1 MRFFKDCEGLCFF
14 FSVHLIFFIQIYLV
28 YNVEDKD
35 DNIILFLHKL
45 IFYII
50 MFLTFFSHFQI
61 AQTDP
66 GIIDY
71 YNNIDMI
78 EFYYFVYKDIISLR
92 EEYNLKYKE
101 NKDDNR
107 DNYYSSDEEEKEIE
121 LKSEISDKMKN
132 IISKKFRIHFTRCKS
147 CYVVRPYDAHHCRT
161 CHCCILEQDHHCPW
175 INNCVGIFNKKYFI
189 LFNIYAFISVIY
201 CSFIYYYYT
210 IIVNYKNFVNNVVQN
225 IIAIC
230 WGIFAFIYSLFV
242 IIMAAEQRDN
252 VKKEFKKYWKDKEIQ
267 KQMIKIK
274 MRIIFGRNFSFKW
287 FLPFYEG
294 GKRYI
299 YFFLRQKKMEL
310 YLKQK
315 DLKRKEVK
323 DNVNDNNNDYN
334 ANINKNEE

>member
-28 YNVEDKD
+28 HNVEDKD

-45 IFYII
+45 IFCII

-92 EEYNLKYKE
+92 EEYNLKYKGI
-101 NKDDNR
+101 KDDNR

-132 IISKKFRIHFTRCKS
+132 IISKKFKIHFTRCKS

-230 WGIFAFIYSLFV
+230 WGIFAFIYGLFV
-242 IIMAAEQRDN
+242 IIMAVEQRDN

-315 DLKRKEVK
+315 ELKRKEVK
-323 DNVNDNNNDYN
+323 ENVNDNNNDYN
-334 ANINKNEE
+334 ANINKNED

>member
-35 DNIILFLHKL
+35 VNIILFLHKL
-45 IFYII
+45 IFCII

-92 EEYNLKYKE
+92 EEYNLKYKGI
-101 NKDDNR
+101 KDDNR

-132 IISKKFRIHFTRCKS
+132 IISKKFKIHFTRCKS

-230 WGIFAFIYSLFV
+230 WGIFAFIYGLFV
-242 IIMAAEQRDN
+242 IIMAAEQRDS

-315 DLKRKEVK
+315 ELKRKEVK
-323 DNVNDNNNDYN
+323 ENVNDNNNNYN

>member
-14 FSVHLIFFIQIYLV
+14 FSVHLIFFIQIYLIH
-28 YNVEDKD
+28 NVEDKD

-45 IFYII
+45 IFCII

-92 EEYNLKYKE
+92 EEYNLKYKGI
-101 NKDDNR
+101 KDDNR
-107 DNYYSSDEEEKEIE
+107 DNYYSSDEEDKEIE

-132 IISKKFRIHFTRCKS
+132 IISKKFKIHFTRCKS

-230 WGIFAFIYSLFV
+230 WGIFAFIYGLFV
-242 IIMAAEQRDN
+242 IIMAVEQRDN

-315 DLKRKEVK
+315 ELKRKEVK
-323 DNVNDNNNDYN
+323 ENVNDNNNDYN

>member
-14 FSVHLIFFIQIYLV
+14 FSVHLIFFIQIYLIH
-28 YNVEDKD
+28 NVEDKD

-45 IFYII
+45 FFCII

-92 EEYNLKYKE
+92 EEYNLKYKGI
-101 NKDDNR
+101 KDDNR

-132 IISKKFRIHFTRCKS
+132 IISKKFKIHFTRCKS

-230 WGIFAFIYSLFV
+230 WGIFAFIYGLFV
-242 IIMAAEQRDN
+242 IIMAVEQRDN

-315 DLKRKEVK
+315 ELKRKEVK
-323 DNVNDNNNDYN
+323 ENVNDNNNDYN
-334 ANINKNEE
+334 ANINKNED

>member
-14 FSVHLIFFIQIYLV
+14 FSVHLIFFIQIYLIH
-28 YNVEDKD
+28 NVEDKD
-35 DNIILFLHKL
+35 DNIILFLHKI
-45 IFYII
+45 IFCII

-92 EEYNLKYKE
+92 EEYNLKYKGI
-101 NKDDNR
+101 KDDNR
-107 DNYYSSDEEEKEIE
+107 DNYYSSDEEDKEIE

-132 IISKKFRIHFTRCKS
+132 IISKKFKIHFTRCKS

-230 WGIFAFIYSLFV
+230 WGIFAFIYGLFV
-242 IIMAAEQRDN
+242 IIMAVEQRDN

-315 DLKRKEVK
+315 ELKRKEVK
-323 DNVNDNNNDYN
+323 ENVNDNNNDYN

>member
-92 EEYNLKYKE
+92 EEYNLKYKGI
-101 NKDDNR
+101 KDDNR

-132 IISKKFRIHFTRCKS
+132 IISKKFKIHFTRCKS

-230 WGIFAFIYSLFV
+230 WGIFAFIYGLFV

-315 DLKRKEVK
+315 ELKRKEVK
-323 DNVNDNNNDYN
+323 ENVNDNNNDYN
-334 ANINKNEE
+334 VNINKNEE

>member
-14 FSVHLIFFIQIYLV
+14 FSVHLIFFFFFFLV
-28 YNVEDKD
+28 HNVEDKD

-121 LKSEISDKMKN
+121 IKSEISDKMKN
-132 IISKKFRIHFTRCKS
+132 IISKKFKIHFTRCKS

-230 WGIFAFIYSLFV
+230 WGIFAFIYGLFV

-315 DLKRKEVK
+315 ELKRKEVK
-323 DNVNDNNNDYN
+323 ENVNDNNNDYN
-334 ANINKNEE
+334 ANINKNED

>member
-14 FSVHLIFFIQIYLV
+14 FSVHLIFFIQIYLIH
-28 YNVEDKD
+28 NVEDKD
-35 DNIILFLHKL
+35 DNIILFLHKI
-45 IFYII
+45 IFCII

-92 EEYNLKYKE
+92 EEYNLKYKGI
-101 NKDDNR
+101 KDDNR

-132 IISKKFRIHFTRCKS
+132 IISKKFKIHFTRCKS

-230 WGIFAFIYSLFV
+230 WGIFAFIYGLFV
-242 IIMAAEQRDN
+242 IIMAVEQRDN

-315 DLKRKEVK
+315 ELKRKEVK
-323 DNVNDNNNDYN
+323 ENINDNNNDYN
-334 ANINKNEE
+334 ANINKNKD

>member
-28 YNVEDKD
+28 HNVEDKD

-45 IFYII
+45 FFCII

-71 YNNIDMI
+71 YNNIDMV

-92 EEYNLKYKE
+92 EEYNLKYKGI
-101 NKDDNR
+101 KDDNR

-132 IISKKFRIHFTRCKS
+132 IISKKFKIHFTRCKS

-230 WGIFAFIYSLFV
+230 WGIFAFIYGLFV
-242 IIMAAEQRDN
+242 IIMAAEQRDS

-315 DLKRKEVK
+315 ELKRKEVK
-323 DNVNDNNNDYN
+323 ENVNDNNNNYN

>member
-14 FSVHLIFFIQIYLV
+14 FSVHLIFFIQIYLIH
-28 YNVEDKD
+28 NVEDKD

-45 IFYII
+45 FFCII

-71 YNNIDMI
+71 YNNIDMV

-92 EEYNLKYKE
+92 EEYNLKYKGI
-101 NKDDNR
+101 KDDNR

-132 IISKKFRIHFTRCKS
+132 IISKKFKIHFTRCKS

-230 WGIFAFIYSLFV
+230 WGIFAFIYGLFV
-242 IIMAAEQRDN
+242 IIMAAEQRDS

-315 DLKRKEVK
+315 ELKRKEVK
-323 DNVNDNNNDYN
+323 ENVNDNNNDYN
-334 ANINKNEE
+334 ANINKNED

>member
-92 EEYNLKYKE
+92 EEYNLKYKGI
-101 NKDDNR
+101 KDDNR
-107 DNYYSSDEEEKEIE
+107 DNYYTSDEEEKEIE

-230 WGIFAFIYSLFV
+230 WGIFAFIYGLFV
-242 IIMAAEQRDN
+242 IIMAVEQRDN

-315 DLKRKEVK
+315 ELKRKEVK
-323 DNVNDNNNDYN
+323 ENVNDNNNNYN

>member
-1 MRFFKDCEGLCFF
+1 
-14 FSVHLIFFIQIYLV
+14 
-28 YNVEDKD
+28 
-35 DNIILFLHKL
+35 
-45 IFYII
+45 

-78 EFYYFVYKDIISLR
+78 EFYYFVYKDIISLK

-107 DNYYSSDEEEKEIE
+107 DNYYTSDEEEKEIE

-132 IISKKFRIHFTRCKS
+132 IISKKFKIHFTRCKS
-147 CYVVRPYDAHHCRT
+147 CYVVRSYDAHHCRT

-230 WGIFAFIYSLFV
+230 WGIFAFIYGLFV
-242 IIMAAEQRDN
+242 IIMAAEQRDS

-315 DLKRKEVK
+315 ELKRKEVK
-323 DNVNDNNNDYN
+323 ENVNDNNNDYN
-334 ANINKNEE
+334 ANINKNED

>member
-28 YNVEDKD
+28 HNVEDKD

-45 IFYII
+45 IFCII

-92 EEYNLKYKE
+92 EEYNLKYKGI
-101 NKDDNR
+101 KDDNR
-107 DNYYSSDEEEKEIE
+107 NNYYSSDEEEKEIE

-132 IISKKFRIHFTRCKS
+132 IISKKFKIHFTRCKS

-210 IIVNYKNFVNNVVQN
+210 IMVNYKNFVNNVVQN

-230 WGIFAFIYSLFV
+230 WGIFAFIYGLFV
-242 IIMAAEQRDN
+242 IIMAAEQRDS

-294 GKRYI
+294 GKGYI

-315 DLKRKEVK
+315 ELKRKEVK
-323 DNVNDNNNDYN
+323 ENVNDNNNDYN
-334 ANINKNEE
+334 ANINKNED

>member
-28 YNVEDKD
+28 HNVEDKD

-45 IFYII
+45 FFCII

-132 IISKKFRIHFTRCKS
+132 IISKKFKIHFTRCKS

-230 WGIFAFIYSLFV
+230 WGIFAFIYGLFV
-242 IIMAAEQRDN
+242 IIMAVEQRDN

-315 DLKRKEVK
+315 ELKRKEVK
-323 DNVNDNNNDYN
+323 ENVNDNNNDYN
-334 ANINKNEE
+334 ANINKNED

>member
-28 YNVEDKD
+28 HNVEDKD

-45 IFYII
+45 FFCII

-71 YNNIDMI
+71 YNNIDMV

-92 EEYNLKYKE
+92 EEYNLKYKGI
-101 NKDDNR
+101 KDDNR

-230 WGIFAFIYSLFV
+230 WGIFAFIYGLFV
-242 IIMAAEQRDN
+242 IIMAVEQRDN

-315 DLKRKEVK
+315 ELKRKEVK
-323 DNVNDNNNDYN
+323 DNVNDNNIDYN

>member
-14 FSVHLIFFIQIYLV
+14 FSVHLIFFIQIYLI

-45 IFYII
+45 IFCII
-50 MFLTFFSHFQI
+50 MLLTFFSHFQI

-66 GIIDY
+66 GIINY

-132 IISKKFRIHFTRCKS
+132 IISKKFKIHFTRCKS

-230 WGIFAFIYSLFV
+230 WGIFAFIYGLFV
-242 IIMAAEQRDN
+242 IIMAAEQRDS

-315 DLKRKEVK
+315 ELKRKEVK

-334 ANINKNEE
+334 ANINKNED

>member
-14 FSVHLIFFIQIYLV
+14 FSVHLIFFIQIYLIH
-28 YNVEDKD
+28 NVEDKD
-35 DNIILFLHKL
+35 DNIILFLHKI
-45 IFYII
+45 IFCII

-92 EEYNLKYKE
+92 EEYNLKYKGI
-101 NKDDNR
+101 KDDNR

-230 WGIFAFIYSLFV
+230 WGIFAFIYGLFV
-242 IIMAAEQRDN
+242 IIMAVEQRDN

-315 DLKRKEVK
+315 ELKRKEVK
-323 DNVNDNNNDYN
+323 ENVNDNNNDYN
-334 ANINKNEE
+334 ANINKNED

>member
-28 YNVEDKD
+28 HNVGDKD

-132 IISKKFRIHFTRCKS
+132 IISKKFKIHFTRCKS

-230 WGIFAFIYSLFV
+230 WGIFAFIYGLFV

-315 DLKRKEVK
+315 ELKRKEVK
-323 DNVNDNNNDYN
+323 ENVNDNNNDYN
-334 ANINKNEE
+334 ANINKNED

>member
-1 MRFFKDCEGLCFF
+1 
-14 FSVHLIFFIQIYLV
+14 
-28 YNVEDKD
+28 
-35 DNIILFLHKL
+35 
-45 IFYII
+45 

-92 EEYNLKYKE
+92 EEYNLKYKGI
-101 NKDDNR
+101 KDDNR

-132 IISKKFRIHFTRCKS
+132 IISKKFKIHFTRCKS

-210 IIVNYKNFVNNVVQN
+210 IIVNYKNFVTF
-225 IIAIC
+225 
-230 WGIFAFIYSLFV
+230 WS
-242 IIMAAEQRDN
+242 EQ
-252 VKKEFKKYWKDKEIQ
+252 
-267 KQMIKIK
+267 
-274 MRIIFGRNFSFKW
+274 
-287 FLPFYEG
+287 
-294 GKRYI
+294 
-299 YFFLRQKKMEL
+299 
-310 YLKQK
+310 
-315 DLKRKEVK
+315 
-323 DNVNDNNNDYN
+323 
-334 ANINKNEE
+334 

>member
-14 FSVHLIFFIQIYLV
+14 FSVHLIFFIQIYLIH
-28 YNVEDKD
+28 NVEDKD

-92 EEYNLKYKE
+92 EEYNLKYKGI
-101 NKDDNR
+101 KDDNR
-107 DNYYSSDEEEKEIE
+107 DNYYTSDEEEKEIE

-132 IISKKFRIHFTRCKS
+132 IISKKFKIHFTRCKS

-230 WGIFAFIYSLFV
+230 WGIFAFIYGLFV

-315 DLKRKEVK
+315 ELKRKEVK
-323 DNVNDNNNDYN
+323 ENINDNNNDYN
-334 ANINKNEE
+334 ANMNKNED

>member
-14 FSVHLIFFIQIYLV
+14 FSVHLIFFIQIYLIH
-28 YNVEDKD
+28 NVEDKD
-35 DNIILFLHKL
+35 DNIILFLHKI
-45 IFYII
+45 IFCII

-71 YNNIDMI
+71 YNNIDMV

-92 EEYNLKYKE
+92 EEYNLKYKGI
-101 NKDDNR
+101 KDDNR

-132 IISKKFRIHFTRCKS
+132 IISKKFKIHFTRCKS

-230 WGIFAFIYSLFV
+230 WGIFAFIYGLFV
-242 IIMAAEQRDN
+242 IIMAVEQRDN

-315 DLKRKEVK
+315 ELKRKEVK
-323 DNVNDNNNDYN
+323 ENVNDNNNDYN
-334 ANINKNEE
+334 ANINKNED

>member
-35 DNIILFLHKL
+35 DNIILFLHKI
-45 IFYII
+45 IFFII

-92 EEYNLKYKE
+92 EEYNLKYKGI
-101 NKDDNR
+101 KDDNR

-132 IISKKFRIHFTRCKS
+132 IISKKFKIHFTRCKS

-230 WGIFAFIYSLFV
+230 WGIFAFIYGLFV
-242 IIMAAEQRDN
+242 IIMAVEQRDN

-267 KQMIKIK
+267 KRMIKIK

-315 DLKRKEVK
+315 ELKRKEVK

-334 ANINKNEE
+334 ANINKNED

>member
-28 YNVEDKD
+28 HNVEDKD

-132 IISKKFRIHFTRCKS
+132 IISKKFKIHFTRCKS

-230 WGIFAFIYSLFV
+230 WGIFAFIYGLFV

-315 DLKRKEVK
+315 ELKRKEVK
-323 DNVNDNNNDYN
+323 ENVNDNNNDYN
-334 ANINKNEE
+334 ANINKNED

>member
-28 YNVEDKD
+28 HNVEDKD
-35 DNIILFLHKL
+35 DNIILFLHKI

-92 EEYNLKYKE
+92 EEYNLKYKGI
-101 NKDDNR
+101 KDDNR

-132 IISKKFRIHFTRCKS
+132 IISKKFKIHFTRCKS

-230 WGIFAFIYSLFV
+230 WGIFAFIYGLFV

-252 VKKEFKKYWKDKEIQ
+252 VKKEFKKYWKDKDIQ
-267 KQMIKIK
+267 KKMIKIK

-315 DLKRKEVK
+315 ELKRKEVK
-323 DNVNDNNNDYN
+323 DNINDNNNDYN
-334 ANINKNEE
+334 ANINKNED

>member
-14 FSVHLIFFIQIYLV
+14 FSVHLIFFIQIYLI

-107 DNYYSSDEEEKEIE
+107 DNYYTSDEEEKEIE

-132 IISKKFRIHFTRCKS
+132 IISKKFKIHFTRCKS

-210 IIVNYKNFVNNVVQN
+210 IIVNFKNFVNNVVQN

-230 WGIFAFIYSLFV
+230 WGIFAFIYGLFV

-315 DLKRKEVK
+315 ELKRKEVK
-323 DNVNDNNNDYN
+323 ENVNDNNNDYN

>member
-28 YNVEDKD
+28 HNVEDKD

-45 IFYII
+45 FFCII

-107 DNYYSSDEEEKEIE
+107 DNYYTSDEEEKEIE

-132 IISKKFRIHFTRCKS
+132 IISKKFKIHFTRCKS

-230 WGIFAFIYSLFV
+230 WGIFAFIYGLFV
-242 IIMAAEQRDN
+242 IIMAVEQRDN

-315 DLKRKEVK
+315 ELKRKEVK

>member
-28 YNVEDKD
+28 HNVEDKD
-35 DNIILFLHKL
+35 DNIILFLHKI
-45 IFYII
+45 IFCII

-92 EEYNLKYKE
+92 EEYNLKYKGI
-101 NKDDNR
+101 KDDNR
-107 DNYYSSDEEEKEIE
+107 DNYYTSDEEEKEIA

-132 IISKKFRIHFTRCKS
+132 IISKKFKIHFTRCKS

-230 WGIFAFIYSLFV
+230 WGIFAFIYGLFV
-242 IIMAAEQRDN
+242 IIMAVEQRDN

-315 DLKRKEVK
+315 ELKRKEVK
-323 DNVNDNNNDYN
+323 ENVNDNNNNYN

>member
-1 MRFFKDCEGLCFF
+1 
-14 FSVHLIFFIQIYLV
+14 
-28 YNVEDKD
+28 
-35 DNIILFLHKL
+35 
-45 IFYII
+45 

-107 DNYYSSDEEEKEIE
+107 DNYYTSDEEEKEIE

-132 IISKKFRIHFTRCKS
+132 IISKKFKIHFTRCKS

-230 WGIFAFIYSLFV
+230 WGIFAFIYGLFV
-242 IIMAAEQRDN
+242 IIMAVEQRDN

-315 DLKRKEVK
+315 ELKRKEVK
-323 DNVNDNNNDYN
+323 ENVNDNNKHYN
-334 ANINKNEE
+334 ANINKNED

>member
-14 FSVHLIFFIQIYLV
+14 FSVHLIFFIQILLV
-28 YNVEDKD
+28 HNVEDKD

-132 IISKKFRIHFTRCKS
+132 IISKKFKIHFTRCKS

-230 WGIFAFIYSLFV
+230 WGIFAFIYGLFV

-299 YFFLRQKKMEL
+299 YFF
-310 YLKQK
+310 
-315 DLKRKEVK
+315 
-323 DNVNDNNNDYN
+323 
-334 ANINKNEE
+334 

>member
-14 FSVHLIFFIQIYLV
+14 FSVHLIFFIQIYLIH
-28 YNVEDKD
+28 NVEDKD

-71 YNNIDMI
+71 YNNIDI
-78 EFYYFVYKDIISLR
+78 VEFYYFVYKDIISLR

-107 DNYYSSDEEEKEIE
+107 DNYYTSDEEEKEIE

-132 IISKKFRIHFTRCKS
+132 IISKKFKIHFTRCKS

-230 WGIFAFIYSLFV
+230 WGIFAFIYGLFV

-315 DLKRKEVK
+315 ELKRKEVK
-323 DNVNDNNNDYN
+323 ENVNDNNNDYN
-334 ANINKNEE
+334 ANINKNED

>member
-14 FSVHLIFFIQIYLV
+14 FSVHLIFFIQIYLIH
-28 YNVEDKD
+28 NVEDKD

-45 IFYII
+45 FFCII

-71 YNNIDMI
+71 YNNIDMV

-92 EEYNLKYKE
+92 EEYNLKYKGI
-101 NKDDNR
+101 KDDNR

-132 IISKKFRIHFTRCKS
+132 IISKKFKIHFTRCKS

-230 WGIFAFIYSLFV
+230 WGIFAFIYGLFV
-242 IIMAAEQRDN
+242 IIMAVEQRDN

-315 DLKRKEVK
+315 ELKRKEVK
-323 DNVNDNNNDYN
+323 DNVNDNNIDYN

>member
-14 FSVHLIFFIQIYLV
+14 FSVHLIFFIQIYLIH
-28 YNVEDKD
+28 NVEDKD
-35 DNIILFLHKL
+35 DNIILFLHKI

-92 EEYNLKYKE
+92 EEYNLKYKGI
-101 NKDDNR
+101 KDDNR

-132 IISKKFRIHFTRCKS
+132 IISKKFKIHFTRCKS

-230 WGIFAFIYSLFV
+230 WGIFAFIYGLFV

-315 DLKRKEVK
+315 ELKRKEVK
-323 DNVNDNNNDYN
+323 ENVNDNNNDYN
-334 ANINKNEE
+334 ANINKNED

>member
-14 FSVHLIFFIQIYLV
+14 FSVHLIFFIQIYLIH
-28 YNVEDKD
+28 NVEDKD

-101 NKDDNR
+101 NRDDNR

-132 IISKKFRIHFTRCKS
+132 IISKKFKIHFTRCKS

-230 WGIFAFIYSLFV
+230 WGIFAFIYGLFV

-315 DLKRKEVK
+315 ELKRKEVK
-323 DNVNDNNNDYN
+323 DNINDNNNDYN